1 MPPDEDTGRDVDGTA
16 DDFAQYECIAMAK
29 ISRLKKT
36 LDKSNT
42 ALILFDALHGYLH
55 PGDPAKQAF
64 LDERNILKN
73 LQRLLAGARKAGIA
87 TFYPSGSHAPDGSD
101 VVERLTDTDMD
112 LRPIGAK
119 PILPHIRKDSK
130 DAEVAAELAPAPGDV
145 FVPKNRWNS
154 FFETNLE
161 LQLRV
166 RGLDT
171 IVIAGGSTD
180 VGIAATV
187 FAARDMDLG
196 IVVVRDACYSM
207 RGDNNTFFM
216 ERVFPRMGRV
226 MMVDECVKLMGT

>member
-1 MPPDEDTGRDVDGTA
+1 
-16 DDFAQYECIAMAK
+16 MAR

-36 LDKSNT
+36 LDKTNT

-55 PGDPAKQAF
+55 PGDAAKQKF
-64 LDERNILKN
+64 LDEHKILPN
-73 LQRLLAGARKAGIA
+73 LQRLLAGARKAGIT
-87 TFYPSGSHAPDGSD
+87 TFYPSGHHAPDGSD

-112 LRPIGAK
+112 LRPIGASK
-119 PILPHIRKDSK
+119 PIVPHIRKDSK

-145 FVPKNRWNS
+145 FVPKNRWSS

-207 RGDNNTFFM
+207 RGDNNKFFM

-226 MMVDECVKLMGT
+226 TTVDDAVKLMGS

>member
-1 MPPDEDTGRDVDGTA
+1 
-16 DDFAQYECIAMAK
+16 MAR

-36 LDKSNT
+36 LDKTNT

-55 PGDPAKQAF
+55 PSSPEKQRF
-64 LDERNILKN
+64 LAQHNILPN
-73 LQRLLAGARKAGIA
+73 MQRLLAGARGAGII

-112 LRPIGAK
+112 LRPMGAGK
-119 PILPHIRKDSK
+119 PIVPHIRKDSK
-130 DAEVAAELAPAPGDV
+130 DAEVAAELAPAAGDV
-145 FVPKNRWNS
+145 FVAKNRWSS

-171 IVIAGGSTD
+171 ILIAGGSTD
-180 VGIAATV
+180 VGVAATV

-196 IVVVRDACYSM
+196 IVVVSDACYSM
-207 RGDNNTFFM
+207 RGDNNEFFM

-226 MMVDECVKLMGT
+226 MTVDEAVKLMGS

>member
-1 MPPDEDTGRDVDGTA
+1 
-16 DDFAQYECIAMAK
+16 MAR
-29 ISRLKKT
+29 ISRLKPT
-36 LDKSNT
+36 LDKTNT
-42 ALILFDALHGYLH
+42 GLILFDALHGYLH
-55 PGDPAKQAF
+55 PSDPRKQTF

-73 LQRLLAGARKAGIA
+73 LQRLLAGARRAGIT

-112 LRPIGAK
+112 LNPIGSRGK
-119 PILPHIRKDSK
+119 PIVPHIRKDSK

-166 RGLDT
+166 RGIDT

-196 IVVVRDACYSM
+196 IVVIRDACYSM
-207 RGDNNTFFM
+207 RGENNAFFM

-226 MMVDECVKLMGT
+226 MTVDEAVKLMGS

>member
-1 MPPDEDTGRDVDGTA
+1 MGMLALWGGGQLVRGE
-16 DDFAQYECIAMAK
+16 YSMAR
-29 ISRLKKT
+29 ISRLKPR
-36 LDKSNT
+36 LDTTNT
-42 ALILFDALHGYLH
+42 GLILFDALHGYLH
-55 PGDPAKQAF
+55 PTDPKKQAF

-73 LQRLLAGARKAGIA
+73 LQRLLAGARRAGIT

-112 LRPIGAK
+112 LNPIGSRGK
-119 PILPHIRKDSK
+119 PIVPHIRKDSK

-145 FVPKNRWNS
+145 FVPKNRWSS

-171 IVIAGGSTD
+171 IVVAGGSTD

-196 IVVVRDACYSM
+196 IVVIRDACYSM
-207 RGDNNTFFM
+207 RGENNAFFM
-216 ERVFPRMGRV
+216 DRVFPRMGRV
-226 MMVDECVKLMGT
+226 MTVDEAVKLMGP

>member
-1 MPPDEDTGRDVDGTA
+1 
-16 DDFAQYECIAMAK
+16 MAR
-29 ISRLKKT
+29 ISRLKPT
-36 LDKSNT
+36 LDKTNT
-42 ALILFDALHGYLH
+42 GLILFDALHGYLH
-55 PGDPAKQAF
+55 PTDPKKQAF

-73 LQRLLAGARKAGIA
+73 LQRLLAGARRAGIT
-87 TFYPSGSHAPDGSD
+87 TFYPSGHHAPDGSD

-112 LRPIGAK
+112 LNPIGSRDK
-119 PILPHIRKDSK
+119 PIVPHIRKDSK
-130 DAEVAAELAPAPGDV
+130 DSEVAAELAPSPGDV
-145 FVPKNRWNS
+145 FVPKNRWSS

-166 RGLDT
+166 RGIDT

-196 IVVVRDACYSM
+196 IVVIRDACYSA
-207 RGDNNTFFM
+207 RGDNNAFFM

-226 MMVDECVKLMGT
+226 MTVDQAVKLMSA